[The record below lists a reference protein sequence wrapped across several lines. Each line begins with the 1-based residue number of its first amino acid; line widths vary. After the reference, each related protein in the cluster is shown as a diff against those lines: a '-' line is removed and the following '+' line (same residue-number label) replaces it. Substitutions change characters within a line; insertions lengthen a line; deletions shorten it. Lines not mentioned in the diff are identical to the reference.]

1 MASLYTSC
9 PRPRTSACAARARQG
24 EIGKIWRVFANF
36 ELANPLPR
44 QKACLAGTA
53 GRGEESSLHEE
64 GSEMFARFI
73 AAVTVALAL
82 SAPAWAADR
91 KDLQV
96 VRDVQKQVLTYPQ
109 FSIFDTVHMQIDSG
123 IVTLTGKV
131 TMPYKK
137 NDLAKRVAR
146 IDGVHQVVNRIT
158 VLPVSGFD
166 DELRFRIARAIYG
179 NSNFWNYGS
188 MANPPIHVIVENGH
202 VTLDGVVNSNT
213 DRMLARSIA
222 SSFGAFSVTNDLKTD
237 AEVEQELERL

>member
-1 MASLYTSC
+1 
-9 PRPRTSACAARARQG
+9 
-24 EIGKIWRVFANF
+24 
-36 ELANPLPR
+36 
-44 QKACLAGTA
+44 
-53 GRGEESSLHEE
+53 
-64 GSEMFARFI
+64 MFARII
-73 AAVTVALAL
+73 AATTMVFAL

-91 KDLQV
+91 TELQLA
-96 VRDVQKQVLTYPQ
+96 RDVSRQVLTYPQ
-109 FSIFDTVHMQIDSG
+109 FSIFDSVHMQIDGG

-137 NDLAKRVAR
+137 NDLEKRVAR
-146 IDGVHQVVNRIT
+146 IDGVQQVINKIT
-158 VLPVSGFD
+158 VLPVSTFD

-188 MANPPIHVIVENGH
+188 MANPPIHIIVEHGH

-237 AEVEQELERL
+237 AEMTQELEHL

>member
-1 MASLYTSC
+1 
-9 PRPRTSACAARARQG
+9 
-24 EIGKIWRVFANF
+24 
-36 ELANPLPR
+36 
-44 QKACLAGTA
+44 
-53 GRGEESSLHEE
+53 
-64 GSEMFARFI
+64 MFARFT
-73 AAVTVALAL
+73 AAMMVVLAV

-96 VRDVQKQVLTYPQ
+96 AHDVSRQVLTYPQ
-109 FSIFDTVHMQIDSG
+109 FSIFDSVHMQVDNG

-137 NDLAKRVAR
+137 NDIEKRVAK
-146 IDGVHQVVNRIT
+146 IDGVREVLNKIT
-158 VLPVSGFD
+158 VLPVSTFD

-237 AEVEQELERL
+237 AEVEQTLEHL

>member
-1 MASLYTSC
+1 
-9 PRPRTSACAARARQG
+9 
-24 EIGKIWRVFANF
+24 
-36 ELANPLPR
+36 
-44 QKACLAGTA
+44 
-53 GRGEESSLHEE
+53 
-64 GSEMFARFI
+64 MFARLI
-73 AAVTVALAL
+73 AALTVVLAL

-96 VRDVQKQVLTYPQ
+96 ARDVSKQVLTYPQ
-109 FSIFDTVHMQIDSG
+109 FSIFDAVHMQIDNG

-137 NDLAKRVAR
+137 TDIGKRIAK
-146 IDGVHQVVNRIT
+146 IDGVQQVVNRIT
-158 VLPVSGFD
+158 VLPVSQFD
-166 DELRFRIARAIYG
+166 DDLRFQIARALYG

-188 MANPPIHVIVENGH
+188 MANPPIHIIVENGH

-237 AEVEQELERL
+237 AEAQAELEHL